1 MKTCI
6 LPGTILLLA
15 TSILAADS
23 APKPE
28 SASAAGKWRSEFDT
42 PVGHL
47 VYVYELK
54 VSGDKLT
61 GTAVREREGV
71 KSEIELKEGT
81 INGAEVCFVEP
92 IKIQDEDIRIEYKG
106 KLSGDEIKFTRK
118 VADLNTTE
126 IVARRIKGSSAPVD
140 GKWTTEF
147 DSQIGKQKYT
157 FELKTSGDKLSGKA
171 IGESQFGQFDT
182 VITDGKSGP
191 EGIAFVETLKLP
203 DREIKIDYAGKL
215 VGDELKL
222 TRKVGDFATEEIVA
236 KRVQTTI
243 EK

>member
-1 MKTCI
+1 M
-6 LPGTILLLA
+6 LLLA

-28 SASAAGKWRSEFDT
+28 STSAAGKWRSEFDT

-61 GTAVREREGV
+61 GTAVREREGA
-71 KSEIELKEGT
+71 KSEIELKEGA
-81 INGAEVCFVEP
+81 INGAEVSFVEP
-92 IKIQDEDIRIEYKG
+92 MIEIQDQDVRIEYKG
-106 KLSGDEIKFTRK
+106 KMSGDEIKFTRK
-118 VADLNTTE
+118 VGDFATTE
-126 IVARRIKGSSAPVD
+126 IVARRIKGKSAPVD

-147 DSQIGKQKYT
+147 DSQIGKQKYI
-157 FELKTSGDKLSGKA
+157 FELKTSGEKLSGKA
-171 IGESQFGQFDT
+171 IGESQFGKFDT
-182 VITDGKSGP
+182 AITDGKSSP
-191 EGIAFVETLKLP
+191 EGITFVEMLKRP
-203 DREIKIDYAGKL
+203 DREIKIDYTGKL
-215 VGDELKL
+215 VDDELKL
-222 TRKVGDFATEEIVA
+222 TRKVGDIATEEIVA